1 MQTQIKAQS
10 EKQPK
15 IHETHIRVR
24 YAETDAMGIVHH
36 SNYII
41 WFEVGRTE
49 LMATRGYTYA
59 EFEKKGYYLVVSE
72 VGARYARPA
81 RYGEDI
87 ILRTYVSE
95 VKTRAVRFEYE
106 ILEAE
111 SRQSLVTGFTRH
123 ILTDHQGR
131 VRKFPPDMMTL
142 LKEAVTS

>member
-1 MQTQIKAQS
+1 MEAQT
-10 EKQPK
+10 
-15 IHETHIRVR
+15 HETRIRVR

-59 EFEKKGYYLVVSE
+59 EFEKTGYYLVVSE

-81 RYGEDI
+81 RYGDDI
-87 ILRTYVSE
+87 ILRTSVSE

-111 SRQSLVTGFTRH
+111 SGQALVTGFTRH
-123 ILTDHQGR
+123 ILTNHQGR
-131 VRKFPPDMMTL
+131 VRKFPPDMMAL
-142 LKEAVTS
+142 LKES